1 MSSAV
6 PNTHFQAAVTLETA
20 NGEPVTY
27 YGVGYGPDD
36 ESGQQVL
43 DGAERAALAQ
53 EPSGTRV
60 TSSRVWRA

>member
-1 MSSAV
+1 MTSV
-6 PNTHFQAAVTLETA
+6 TPNTHFQAVVNLETA
-20 NGEPVTY
+20 DGELVTY

-43 DGAERAALAQ
+43 DGAERAALAE
-53 EPSGTRV
+53 EPGGSRV